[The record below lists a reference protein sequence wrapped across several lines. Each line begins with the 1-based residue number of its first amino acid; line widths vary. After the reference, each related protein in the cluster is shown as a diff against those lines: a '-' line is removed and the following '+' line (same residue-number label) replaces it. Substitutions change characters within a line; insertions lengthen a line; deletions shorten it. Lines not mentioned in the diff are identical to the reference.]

1 MAVKQMKFETDA
13 RADIASGLSQ
23 LARAVKATL
32 GPRGRN
38 VVLQKSFGSP
48 RITKDGVTVSK
59 EIELPQPFENMGAK
73 LVNMVASKT
82 GDVAGDGTT
91 TATVLAEAIYTLGLR
106 SVTVGTNPVIIQRGI
121 TKAAEIAAEAI
132 TAQAKKVKGREDYKR
147 VATIS
152 ANGDEKIGDLMADAM
167 EKVGKEGVITVDEGK
182 ATDSTLEYTEGMQF
196 DKGYL
201 SPYFLT
207 NPTTLE
213 AALENAYILLHEKK
227 ISNLAELLPLLNKIV
242 TSARPL
248 LIIAED
254 VESEA
259 LAALVVNKLRGVL
272 QVCAV
277 KAPGFGDRRK
287 AMMADLA
294 VVTGGKFIS
303 EDLGLKLENVEIE
316 DMGNAKHIVVDK
328 DKTLIV
334 EGGGKRKEIESR
346 AEQIRKQ
353 IEATTSDYDREKLQ
367 ERLAKLTGGVAV
379 IRAGAATEMEM
390 KERKDLIDDALH
402 ATRAAAEEGIV
413 PGGGVA
419 FLRAIE
425 AVENGK
431 RQAKGDEKIGFDIVA
446 EALRSPARQIA
457 DNAGEDGQVVV
468 AEILENKNPSWGYN
482 AATGEFGDMFKLGI
496 IDPAKV
502 SKTALLNAAS
512 VAGLALDD
520 RCPDHRIEREGKGD
534 HEADAPLPARSSDPS
549 LTKVNR
555 DCAKARR
562 YLVRA
567 LCLRV
572 FPALLPMWDRA
583 DEDRNINDFPNVG

>member
-1 MAVKQMKFETDA
+1 MATKQMKYETDA
-13 RADIASGLSQ
+13 RAELLSGVSQ

-48 RITKDGVTVSK
+48 RITKDGVTVAK

-73 LVNMVASKT
+73 LVAAVASKT

-91 TATVLAEAIYTLGLR
+91 TATVLAEAILAEGLKYVR
-106 SVTVGTNPVIIQRGI
+106 TGVNPVLIQRGI
-121 TKAAEIAAEAI
+121 LKATEIASEAI
-132 TAQAKKVKGREDYKR
+132 TALSKKVKGHEDYKR

-152 ANGDEKIGDLMADAM
+152 ANGDEHIGQLMADAM

-182 ATDSTLEYTEGMQF
+182 GTESVLEYTDGMQF

-201 SPYFLT
+201 SPYFMT

-213 AALENAYILLHEKK
+213 TLLENPAILLHEKK
-227 ISNLAELLPLLNKIV
+227 INNLAELLPLLNKIV
-242 TSARPL
+242 AGGRPL

-254 VESEA
+254 VEAEA

-272 QVCAV
+272 NVCAV

-287 AMMADLA
+287 AIMGDLA
-294 VVTGGKFIS
+294 TVTGAKFIS
-303 EDLGLKLENVEIE
+303 EDLGLKLENVEL
-316 DMGNAKHIVVDK
+316 DDLGSAKRVVINK
-328 DKTLIV
+328 DNTLLI
-334 EGGGKRKEIESR
+334 EGGGKKKEIDSR
-346 AEQIRKQ
+346 AEQIRSQ
-353 IEATTSDYDREKLQ
+353 IEKTTSDYDKEKLQ

-379 IRAGAATEMEM
+379 VKAGANTETEM

-402 ATRAAAEEGIV
+402 AVKASAEEGIV

-431 RQAKGDEKIGFDIVA
+431 SKAKGDEKFGFEILA
-446 EALRSPARQIA
+446 QALRSPARQIA
-457 DNAGEDGQVVV
+457 DNAGEDGDVIV
-468 AEILENKNPSWGYN
+468 AQILENKNPAYGYD
-482 AATGEFGDMFKLGI
+482 AASGEFGDLFKLGI

-502 SKTALLNAAS
+502 AKTALQNAAS
-512 VAGLALDD
+512 VSGLALTTDVLITELKEKD
-520 RCPDHRIEREGKGD
+520 GQD
-534 HEADAPLPARSSDPS
+534 
-549 LTKVNR
+549 VN
-555 DCAKARR
+555 AVAGS
-562 YLVRA
+562 V
-567 LCLRV
+567 V
-572 FPALLPMWDRA
+572 
-583 DEDRNINDFPNVG
+583 